1 MQEISVARL
10 QSALLHVCDKIIDA
24 EPMLTELDTI
34 IGDGDHGFGMR
45 IGFSAMRRELSRY
58 DYMEKNKLPYDLFK
72 DAGMA
77 LIRVM
82 GGTSGVIF
90 GTFFI
95 GGLPAL
101 EGRQTLTLVDLS
113 EYIATS
119 TFKIRQRGKVERGDK
134 TMYDALIE
142 ASESLTASAHNGESI
157 EHAFELAA
165 LAAKEG
171 VEKSKNMVSRKGRS
185 KNFRDKTYG
194 HADSGAVST
203 SLIFE
208 AFAESF
214 AAQSQTSD

>member
-1 MQEISVARL
+1 MHHADVSVL
-10 QSALLHVCDKIIDA
+10 QKALLHVCDKIIGA
-24 EPMLTELDTI
+24 EQMLTELDTI

-45 IGFSAMRRELSRY
+45 TGFTAMKKELSRF
-58 DYMEKNKLPYDLFK
+58 DYQQEGKSPYDLFH
-72 DAGMA
+72 DAGLA

-90 GTFFI
+90 GTLFI

-101 EGRQTLTLVDLS
+101 EGKEALTLRDLAA
-113 EYIATS
+113 YIAMATE
-119 TFKIRQRGKVERGDK
+119 KICQRGRVERGDK

-142 ASESLTASAHNGESI
+142 ACESLQTSAADDKSI
-157 EHAFELAA
+157 EDAFYLAQ

-171 VEKSKNMVSRKGRS
+171 VEKSRNMVSRKGRS

-208 AFAESF
+208 AFYESLLE
-214 AAQSQTSD
+214 SHR

>member
-1 MQEISVARL
+1 MQNINVAQL
-10 QSALLHVCDKIIDA
+10 QKALLHVCDKIIDA

-45 IGFSAMRRELSRY
+45 IGFSAMKKELSKC
-58 DYMEKNKLPYDLFK
+58 DYMQEKRIPYDLFK

-90 GTFFI
+90 GTLFI

-101 EGRQTLTLVDLS
+101 EKKEVLSLSDLA
-113 EYIATS
+113 EYFAISTS
-119 TFKIRQRGKVERGDK
+119 KIQQRGKVERGDK

-142 ASESLTASAHNGESI
+142 ACESLKTFSQEGKTI
-157 EHAFELAA
+157 EDAFMEAQ

-171 VEKSKNMVSRKGRS
+171 VEKSKNMISRKGRS

-208 AFAESF
+208 ALSEAFSSES
-214 AAQSQTSD
+214 